1 MKKYLKTMILTS
13 FLTLLPIVA
22 GLILWNRLP
31 DQIPIHW
38 NIHGEADGWAGKLG
52 AIFGTPLF
60 LLAMHWVCALAT
72 FYADPKKQNHSDKIL
87 HLVLWITPVL
97 SLLLHSFAYAAAL
110 GVAVDMNMMMPIFL
124 GLLFTVI
131 GNYLPKCKQNYT
143 IGIKIPWTLD
153 SEENW
158 NKTHRFAGIFWVV
171 GGLATLVLG
180 LFGAAWAYIPIML
193 AMGIVPIVY
202 SFLLYR
208 KGI

>member
-13 FLTLLPIVA
+13 LLTLLPIVA

-31 DQIPIHW
+31 EQMPTHW
-38 NIHGEADGWAGKLG
+38 GMDGQVDGWSGKVFG
-52 AIFGTPLF
+52 IFGLPLI
-60 LLAMHWVCALAT
+60 LLAVHWLCALAT

-97 SLLLHSFAYAAAL
+97 SLLLHSFVYAAAL
-110 GVAVDMNMMMPIFL
+110 GMAVDMNMMTPIIL

-158 NKTHRFAGIFWVV
+158 NKTHRFAGILWVI
-171 GGLATLVLG
+171 GGLTVLVLG
-180 LFGAAWAYIPIML
+180 FFGTVWVYIPIMI
-193 AMGIVPIVY
+193 AMTIVPVVY

>member
-13 FLTLLPIVA
+13 LLTLLPIVA

-31 DQIPIHW
+31 EQMPTHW
-38 NIHGEADGWAGKLG
+38 GMDGQVDGWSGKVFG
-52 AIFGTPLF
+52 IFGLPLI
-60 LLAMHWVCALAT
+60 LLAVHWLCALAT

-97 SLLLHSFAYAAAL
+97 SLLLHSFVYAAAL
-110 GVAVDMNMMMPIFL
+110 GMAIDMNMMMPIFL

-158 NKTHRFAGIFWVV
+158 NKTHRFAGILWVI
-171 GGLATLVLG
+171 GGLTVLVLG
-180 LFGAAWAYIPIML
+180 FFGAVWVYIPIMI
-193 AMGIVPIVY
+193 AMTIVPVVY

>member
-13 FLTLLPIVA
+13 FLTLLPIMA

-31 DQIPIHW
+31 EQMPTHW
-38 NIHGEADGWAGKLG
+38 GMDGQVDGWSGKVFG
-52 AIFGTPLF
+52 IFGLPLI
-60 LLAMHWVCALAT
+60 LLAVHWLCALAT

-97 SLLLHSFAYAAAL
+97 SLLLHSFVYAAAL
-110 GVAVDMNMMMPIFL
+110 GMAVDMNMMTPIIL

-158 NKTHRFAGIFWVV
+158 NKTHRFAGILWVI
-171 GGLATLVLG
+171 GGLTVLVLG
-180 LFGAAWAYIPIML
+180 FFGAVWVYIPIMI
-193 AMGIVPIVY
+193 AMTIVPVVY

>member
-1 MKKYLKTMILTS
+1 MKID
-13 FLTLLPIVA
+13 IN
-22 GLILWNRLP
+22 LI
-31 DQIPIHW
+31 
-38 NIHGEADGWAGKLG
+38 
-52 AIFGTPLF
+52 
-60 LLAMHWVCALAT
+60 
-72 FYADPKKQNHSDKIL
+72 
-87 HLVLWITPVL
+87 
-97 SLLLHSFAYAAAL
+97 
-110 GVAVDMNMMMPIFL
+110 MPILF

-180 LFGAAWAYIPIML
+180 LFGGAWAYIPIML
-193 AMGIVPIVY
+193 AMGIAPIVY
-202 SFLLYR
+202 SFLLFR

>member
-13 FLTLLPIVA
+13 LLTLLPIVA

-31 DQIPIHW
+31 EQMPTHW
-38 NIHGEADGWAGKLG
+38 GMDGQVDGWSGKVFG
-52 AIFGTPLF
+52 IFGLPLI
-60 LLAMHWVCALAT
+60 LLDVHWLCALAT

-97 SLLLHSFAYAAAL
+97 SLLLHSFVYAAAL
-110 GVAVDMNMMMPIFL
+110 GMAVDMNMMLPIFL

-143 IGIKIPWTLD
+143 IGIKLPWTLD

-158 NKTHRFAGIFWVV
+158 YKTHRFAGSLWVF
-171 GGLATLVLG
+171 GGLTVLVLG
-180 LFGAAWAYIPIML
+180 FFGAVWGDIPIMI
-193 AMGIVPIVY
+193 AMTIVPVVY

>member
-13 FLTLLPIVA
+13 LLTLLPIVA

-31 DQIPIHW
+31 EQMPTHW
-38 NIHGEADGWAGKLG
+38 GMDGQVNGWSGKVFG
-52 AIFGTPLF
+52 IFGLPLI
-60 LLAMHWVCALAT
+60 LLAVHWLCALAT

-97 SLLLHSFAYAAAL
+97 SLLLHSFVYAAAL
-110 GVAVDMNMMMPIFL
+110 GMAVDMNMMMPIFL

-143 IGIKIPWTLD
+143 VGIKLPWTLD

-158 NKTHRFAGIFWVV
+158 NKTHRFAGILWVI
-171 GGLATLVLG
+171 GGLTVLVLG
-180 LFGAAWAYIPIML
+180 FFGAVWVYIPIMI
-193 AMGIVPIVY
+193 AMTIVPVVY

>member
-13 FLTLLPIVA
+13 LLTLLPIVA

-31 DQIPIHW
+31 EQMPTHW
-38 NIHGEADGWAGKLG
+38 GMDGQVDGWSGKVFG
-52 AIFGTPLF
+52 IFGLPLI
-60 LLAMHWVCALAT
+60 LLAVHWLCALAT

-97 SLLLHSFAYAAAL
+97 SLLLHSFVYAAAL
-110 GVAVDMNMMMPIFL
+110 GMAIDMNMMMPIFL

-143 IGIKIPWTLD
+143 IGIRIPWTLD

-158 NKTHRFAGIFWVV
+158 NKTHRFAGILWVI
-171 GGLATLVLG
+171 GGLTVLVLG
-180 LFGAAWAYIPIML
+180 FFGAVWVYIPIMI
-193 AMGIVPIVY
+193 AMTIVPVVY

>member
-13 FLTLLPIVA
+13 LLTLLPIVA

-31 DQIPIHW
+31 EQMPTHW
-38 NIHGEADGWAGKLG
+38 GMDGQVDGWSGKVFG
-52 AIFGTPLF
+52 IFGPPLI
-60 LLAMHWVCALAT
+60 LLAVHWLCALAT

-97 SLLLHSFAYAAAL
+97 SLLLHSFVYAAAL
-110 GVAVDMNMMMPIFL
+110 GMAVDMNMMMPIFL

-158 NKTHRFAGIFWVV
+158 NKTHRFAGILWVI
-171 GGLATLVLG
+171 GGLTVLVLG
-180 LFGAAWAYIPIML
+180 FFGTVWVYIPIMI
-193 AMGIVPIVY
+193 AMTIVPVVY

>member
-13 FLTLLPIVA
+13 LLTLLPIVA

-31 DQIPIHW
+31 EQMPTHW
-38 NIHGEADGWAGKLG
+38 GMDGQVDGWSGKVFG
-52 AIFGTPLF
+52 IFGLPLI
-60 LLAMHWVCALAT
+60 LLAVHWLCALAT

-87 HLVLWITPVL
+87 HLVLWIPPVL
-97 SLLLHSFAYAAAL
+97 SLLLHSFVYAAAL
-110 GVAVDMNMMMPIFL
+110 GMAVDMNMMMPIFL

-158 NKTHRFAGIFWVV
+158 NKTHRFAGILWVI
-171 GGLATLVLG
+171 GGLTVLVLG
-180 LFGAAWAYIPIML
+180 FFGAVWVDIPIMI
-193 AMGIVPIVY
+193 AMTIVPVVY

>member
-158 NKTHRFAGIFWVV
+158 NKTHRFAGMFWVV

>member
-22 GLILWNRLP
+22 GLILWNQLP
-31 DQIPIHW
+31 EQMPTHW
-38 NIHGEADGWAGKLG
+38 GMDGQVNGWSGK
-52 AIFGTPLF
+52 AFGVFGLPLI
-60 LLAMHWVCALAT
+60 LLAVHWLCALAT

-97 SLLLHSFAYAAAL
+97 SLLLHSFVYAAAL
-110 GVAVDMNMMMPIFL
+110 GVAVDMNMMMPIFF

-143 IGIKIPWTLD
+143 IGIRIPWTLD

-171 GGLATLVLG
+171 GGLSTLITG
-180 LFGAAWAYIPIML
+180 LFGIVWTFLPISLLMVL
-193 AMGIVPIVY
+193 VPVVY

>member
-13 FLTLLPIVA
+13 LLTLLPIVA

-31 DQIPIHW
+31 EQMPTHW
-38 NIHGEADGWAGKLG
+38 GMDGQVDGWSGKVFG
-52 AIFGTPLF
+52 IFGLPLI
-60 LLAMHWVCALAT
+60 LLAVHWLCALAT

-97 SLLLHSFAYAAAL
+97 SLLLHSFVYAAAL
-110 GVAVDMNMMMPIFL
+110 GMAVDMNMMMPIFF

-143 IGIKIPWTLD
+143 VGIKIPWTLD

-158 NKTHRFAGIFWVV
+158 NKTHRFAGILWVI
-171 GGLATLVLG
+171 GGLTVLVLG
-180 LFGAAWAYIPIML
+180 FFGAVWVYIPIMI
-193 AMGIVPIVY
+193 AMTIVPVVY

>member
-13 FLTLLPIVA
+13 LLTLLPIVA

-31 DQIPIHW
+31 EQMPTHW
-38 NIHGEADGWAGKLG
+38 GMDGQVDGWSGKVFG
-52 AIFGTPLF
+52 IFGLPLI
-60 LLAMHWVCALAT
+60 LLAVHWLCALAT

-87 HLVLWITPVL
+87 HLVLWIPPVL
-97 SLLLHSFAYAAAL
+97 SLLLHSFVYAAAL
-110 GVAVDMNMMMPIFL
+110 GMAVDMNMMMSIFL

-158 NKTHRFAGIFWVV
+158 NKTHRFAGILWVI
-171 GGLATLVLG
+171 GGLTVLVLG
-180 LFGAAWAYIPIML
+180 FFGAVWVDIPIMI
-193 AMGIVPIVY
+193 AMTIVPVVY

>member
-22 GLILWNRLP
+22 GLILWNQLP
-31 DQIPIHW
+31 EQMPTHW
-38 NIHGEADGWAGKLG
+38 GMDGQVNGWSGKTM

-60 LLAMHWVCALAT
+60 LLAMHWFCALAT
-72 FYADPKKQNHSDKIL
+72 FYADPKKENHSEKVLRMVFWMTPLLSIL
-87 HLVLWITPVL
+87 IHSFIYATILGFEADINMITPV
-97 SLLLHSFAYAAAL
+97 
-110 GVAVDMNMMMPIFL
+110 FL

-131 GNYLPKCKQNYT
+131 GNFLPKCKQNYT
-143 IGIKIPWTLD
+143 IGIKLPWTLN

-171 GGLATLVLG
+171 GGLSTLITG
-180 LFGAAWAYIPIML
+180 LFGIVWTFLPISLLMVL
-193 AMGIVPIVY
+193 VPVVY

>member
-13 FLTLLPIVA
+13 LLTLLPIVA

-31 DQIPIHW
+31 EQMPTHW
-38 NIHGEADGWAGKLG
+38 GMDGQVDGWSGKVFG
-52 AIFGTPLF
+52 IFGLPLI
-60 LLAMHWVCALAT
+60 LLAVHWLCALAT

-97 SLLLHSFAYAAAL
+97 SLLLHSFVYAAAL
-110 GVAVDMNMMMPIFL
+110 GMAVDMNMMMPIFL

-158 NKTHRFAGIFWVV
+158 NKTHRFAGILWVI
-171 GGLATLVLG
+171 GGLTVLVLG
-180 LFGAAWAYIPIML
+180 FFGAVWVYIPIMI
-193 AMGIVPIVY
+193 AMTIVPVVY

>member
-13 FLTLLPIVA
+13 LLTLLPIVA

-31 DQIPIHW
+31 EQMPTHW
-38 NIHGEADGWAGKLG
+38 GMDGQVDGWSGKVFG
-52 AIFGTPLF
+52 IFGLPLI
-60 LLAMHWVCALAT
+60 LLAVHWLCALAT

-87 HLVLWITPVL
+87 HLVLWITPGL
-97 SLLLHSFAYAAAL
+97 SLQLHSFVYAAAL
-110 GVAVDMNMMMPIFL
+110 GMAVDMNMMMPIFL

-158 NKTHRFAGIFWVV
+158 NKTHRFAGILWVI
-171 GGLATLVLG
+171 GGLTVLVLG
-180 LFGAAWAYIPIML
+180 FFGAVWVYIPIMI
-193 AMGIVPIVY
+193 AMTIVPVVY